1 MRVLATFALIV
12 LGFAGDALAQSC
24 ASTQGQ
30 LELCKSLTNAVRF
43 GFPRYTTA
51 QLPACNANNTGAVAY
66 DTTAGSFK
74 NCDGSAWAAF
84 AGGGGST
91 AFSSITSGTNTG
103 AAMLVGTGASL
114 GPTGTGTIAATSTD
128 IFVANEG
135 ITGTTTNYLAKLTGA
150 PSTAIVAGTSDTSG
164 IVGLVVSGAGTTGSA
179 LIARSGSASC
189 AFDGSTTAG
198 DYVIVSTTA
207 AGKCHDTGAATYPT
221 GAVQVLGRVLSTNV
235 GAGTYAMTLHM
246 GTQGFQG
253 SGTAN
258 TISKWTTG
266 GLAQTDSSITDDGTS
281 VVTTEPLAIG
291 AATAFSWTG
300 RGILTSTGAG
310 VIQAGAAAAASPVS
324 QTLQAQG
331 SRGGT
336 DTNVAGADLTIT
348 PGAGTGSA
356 TGSSIIFKTPL
367 ATGSGSTQQTQ
378 TEYFRLNSSAAT
390 YTKTGIGTTSADGLV
405 LTNTTAA
412 AAGAQQYSPR
422 LRLHGSG
429 WGTTAPGAQD
439 VDWQCEV
446 RTVQGTTAPT
456 SNYVCASS
464 VNGGA
469 YTDRFT
475 INSLGAITAG
485 SDIVLG
491 TGAAV
496 YYMGTG
502 GPSGLVHA
510 GSHASNTTQIA
521 GGAINNGGRVTF
533 YGNTHSTKPNQ
544 AEFTASGGMS
554 VTDLALTAG
563 TMTAERTANLL
574 TSTSSYTWTNAQ
586 VVTALATTGNITVAT
601 LPAKT
606 QVLDAMV
613 VITGAAATST
623 TLTVSCGRTGASYID
638 YIVASD
644 AKAAANTVYGDA
656 SAERGTNLTGYDL
669 PSYTGTTNVVCQFV
683 KTGSDPTA
691 STGRVILTTRLL
703 P

>member
-51 QLPACNANNTGAVAY
+51 QLPTCNANNTGAVAY

-266 GLAQTDSSITDDGTS
+266 GLAQTDSGVTDDGTT
-281 VVTTEPLAIG
+281 V
-291 AATAFSWTG
+291 
-300 RGILTSTGAG
+300 TSTENVVVGSNAAGKNLTVNATLGAE
-310 VIQAGAAAAASPVS
+310 IAPS
-324 QTLQAQG
+324 
-331 SRGGT
+331 
-336 DTNVAGADLTIT
+336 
-348 PGAGTGSA
+348 
-356 TGSSIIFKTPL
+356 L
-367 ATGSGSTQQTQ
+367 ATGANWTSGAGWTAGNPAGIKGSDGTGTL
-378 TEYFRLNSSAAT
+378 TPASGATVVAGTTYKVVITLSAWSVGSASVKLGGDTLAMSLAAAT
-390 YTKTGIGTTSADGLV
+390 TYTEFFTPTTTTTAIV
-405 LTNTTAA
+405 ITPTNTA
-412 AAGAQQYSPR
+412 
-422 LRLHGSG
+422 
-429 WGTTAPGAQD
+429 
-439 VDWQCEV
+439 
-446 RTVQGTTAPT
+446 
-456 SNYVCASS
+456 
-464 VNGGA
+464 
-469 YTDRFT
+469 RFT
-475 INSLGAITAG
+475 ISSISYKALTDATGDAEVQGDLTVRSAIRANGPILARGGSSAVIGGNNLQYGSADLAG
-485 SDIVLG
+485 YGVQVGGGGSARVNFVASNVAYGFVDTSGITGVG
-491 TGAAV
+491 TVAGTSAVANGAAV
-496 YYMGTG
+496 
-502 GPSGLVHA
+502 
-510 GSHASNTTQIA
+510 
-521 GGAINNGGRVTF
+521 
-533 YGNTHSTKPNQ
+533 
-544 AEFTASGGMS
+544 
-554 VTDLALTAG
+554 LTAG
-563 TMTAERTANLL
+563 TMTASSNVGRLL
-574 TSTSSYTWTNAQ
+574 TATNSFQWTNAM
-586 VVTALATTGNITVAT
+586 VTALGATTAGDITVAT

-606 QVLDAMV
+606 QVVDVQV
-613 VITGAAATST
+613 VILTAAGGTT
-623 TLTVSCGRTGASYID
+623 TLTVACGRTAAGYID

-644 AKAAANTVYGDA
+644 AQAAANTVYGDA
-656 SAERGTNLTGYDL
+656 AAERGTNLTGYDI
-669 PSYTGTTNVVCQFV
+669 PSYTGTTPLVCHFIS
-683 KTGSDPTA
+683 TGSNLSAVTT
-691 STGRVILTTRLL
+691 STGRVIVTSRLL